1 MNDPRNEFFEWRGML
16 SFTIPC
22 VPPTV
27 TSQMKGVCRT
37 PVGVR
42 FFKKKPV
49 AEAEKSLYALLFPHI
64 PAAPLEGPLRL
75 TVDWRMPWRKSETKK
90 RMAAGSQPCD
100 VRPDLSNLIK
110 LLEDCMTTLRFWNDD
125 GQICDLRLTKNWSDR
140 PGISVTIEALKEDAR
155 IL

>member
-1 MNDPRNEFFEWRGML
+1 MT
-16 SFTIPC
+16 FTIPC

-27 TSQMKGVCRT
+27 TSQMKGACRT
-37 PVGVR
+37 PGGVR

-49 AEAEKSLYALLFPHI
+49 AQAENTLFALLRPHV
-64 PAAPLEGPLRL
+64 PAEPLLGPLRM
-75 TVDWRMPWRKSETKK
+75 TVGWRMPWRKSETKK

-125 GQICDLRLTKNWSDR
+125 SQICDLRLTKHWSDN
-140 PGISVTIEALKEDAR
+140 PGITIGVES
-155 IL
+155 INP